1 MGGVSGQE
9 LQGVRD
15 RRSQR
20 PEPAFDGARAPGQD
34 DHQGGADAPREAPGK
49 DRHGGVP
56 ETLRPQQ
63 LAVPRQFAVEQRRD
77 RFRRAVAGAEP
88 GAARRQHQ
96 TNPGRGP
103 GAHPFPDGVDLVG
116 HDRRVGDPKPEFE
129 EDPAGDDPGTIG
141 NHPAGAPVA
150 GGQDRGGRAGSRGTG
165 RPGRTGHRLSGGGPA
180 GPEQGRGTREGARE
194 LRQNSGLLMEFRASR
209 RLLRG
214 WRGAV
219 AAGALALV
227 LGGLTAAAG
236 PLVQQAYQF
245 RVTVDLIS
253 LNVTVTDARERFI
266 TDLIEEDFSVYEDGI
281 LQEIEA
287 FSREDLPIRMVLLLD
302 TSASMVDKM
311 NFAQEAAVRFTRT
324 LRLEDVAQVVE
335 FGSNANILQKFTND
349 HGELEHAIRMTQAGG
364 TTKLHN
370 AMYISLRSLERQRM
384 EARRQAIILLSDGR
398 DTSSL
403 VTFEQ
408 VLDLTKDTDVVIYSI
423 SLQNTARRRGRRF
436 SEAEHVLKNLA
447 EETGGQWFFPA
458 ELAELD
464 SVYARIAEELKS
476 QYNVGYISNNPRQDG
491 AWRRIVVQTNRPD
504 LRVRTK
510 LGYYAP
516 G

>member
-1 MGGVSGQE
+1 M
-9 LQGVRD
+9 
-15 RRSQR
+15 
-20 PEPAFDGARAPGQD
+20 
-34 DHQGGADAPREAPGK
+34 
-49 DRHGGVP
+49 
-56 ETLRPQQ
+56 T
-63 LAVPRQFAVEQRRD
+63 QRRL
-77 RFRRAVAGAEP
+77 AGK
-88 GAARRQHQ
+88 
-96 TNPGRGP
+96 
-103 GAHPFPDGVDLVG
+103 L
-116 HDRRVGDPKPEFE
+116 
-129 EDPAGDDPGTIG
+129 
-141 NHPAGAPVA
+141 
-150 GGQDRGGRAGSRGTG
+150 GTG
-165 RPGRTGHRLSGGGPA
+165 TKDTGESA
-180 GPEQGRGTREGARE
+180 GM
-194 LRQNSGLLMEFRASR
+194 RQNSGLLMDSRAR
-209 RLLRG
+209 RRFLNSLWWNWREHRERRGARLTRRVREEYRVYSDRNATMRAAKRSVSAGMHRRSNAARVSLQAVKG
-214 WRGAV
+214 WRGVV
-219 AAGALALV
+219 AAGALTLV

-311 NFAQEAAVRFTRT
+311 NFAQEAAVRFTET
-324 LRLEDVAQVVE
+324 LRIEDVAQVVE